1 MENIMPI
8 NESINENIHY
18 NAQGIEKI
26 GKPETKEKL
35 DIPEKNGVFEP
46 RIIGFLCNW
55 CSYAGADKAGVNI
68 FSIPHKTAAAIT

>member
-26 GKPETKEKL
+26 GKPETKEKP
-35 DIPEKNGVFEP
+35 DITEKTEFLNPE
-46 RIIGFLCNW
+46 
-55 CSYAGADKAGVNI
+55 
-68 FSIPHKTAAAIT
+68 